1 MRTIFHIDANS
12 AYLSWTA
19 AAMLEKGYPIDI
31 REIPAVISGDPLN
44 RHGIILAKSIPA
56 KKYGIA
62 TGQSLFEA
70 RQKYPELAVFP
81 PNYDLY
87 MLCSNAMYRI
97 LLEYSPL
104 VERYSIANAFG
115 LYCVAEQIRNPLDVA
130 QAQDRIKEELGFTV
144 NMAYPAKAPGKDGF
158 RAEEAGSD
166 SYPLAG
172 GNGKE
177 IGPLPV
183 GELYM
188 VGRATAGSCSKSY
201 QYHRRPGE
209 ADPNHMQALLKSPGF
224 WSGICKRRR

>member
-56 KKYGIA
+56 KKYGIG

-70 RQKYPELAVFP
+70 KQKCPGLAVFP

-104 VERYSIANAFG
+104 VERYSIDECFLDYTASQNKFG
-115 LYCVAEQIRNPLDVA
+115 DPLCVAHEIK
-130 QAQDRIKEELGFTV
+130 DRIKNELGFTV
-144 NMAYPAKAPGKDGF
+144 NVGVSCNKLLAKM
-158 RAEEAGSD
+158 GS
-166 SYPLAG
+166 
-172 GNGKE
+172 
-177 IGPLPV
+177 
-183 GELYM
+183 ELKKRIRSTPF
-188 VGRATAGSCSKSY
+188 GRTRS
-201 QYHRRPGE
+201 
-209 ADPNHMQALLKSPGF
+209 
-224 WSGICKRRR
+224 KRRCGPCPSASFIW